1 MANAFSDAMADI
13 LADENIGVDTVYQSP
28 TGDVVECR
36 AVYDEQPEEI
46 TLSGPARVVDSSR
59 LLLVRVRDIPAPVS
73 GAKVT
78 VSGVTYRLFS
88 FRASDPQDGCWRFE
102 LTAS

>member
-13 LADENIGVDTVYQSP
+13 LADENIGVDIVYQAPS
-28 TGDVVECR
+28 GDVVECR
-36 AVYDEQPEEI
+36 AVYDEQSEEI
-46 TLSGPARVVDSSR
+46 TLSGPAKVLDSAR
-59 LLLVRVRDIPAPVS
+59 LLLVRVRAIPAPVT

-78 VSGVTYRLFS
+78 VGGETYRLFS

-102 LTAS
+102 LTTS